1 MKCKFA
7 ANSLQYASMSTKLQL
22 SQMVDRGAMTPNE
35 WRAVLNMGV
44 IEGGDK
50 AIRRKDTGTVKEVK
64 KSEENAE

>member
-1 MKCKFA
+1 
-7 ANSLQYASMSTKLQL
+7 
-22 SQMVDRGAMTPNE
+22 MVDRGAMTPNE

-64 KSEENAE
+64 KDEKNAE